1 MKSIVKFSED
11 EQMAKIT
18 VLDGQISRLL
28 EVFTADIRIDTA
40 NGVAAMHSLLSSL
53 NDPIKRLIDQSSIF
67 AQVLQ
72 KSEYLQL
79 LQWLSPVPFSRHH
92 KRHSDS
98 RIPGSGQWL
107 LDHHQYIDWRNSS
120 SSFIFLLH
128 GILGSG
134 KTSLASA
141 VVDAFSRESS
151 GQISPAPIAYF
162 YCTKNSTEPDRSS
175 PNKILRSILKQL
187 TIGDRTS
194 PIIHERVS
202 REFEHRQAE
211 AKLDGFEP
219 RRLQANE
226 CVRLILDTTAANPAT
241 IVLDAVDEIESSSR
255 HILLVALTQIAQDS
269 LDIVKVFVTSK
280 DDSNIHALLP
290 DVLAVRIQKK
300 HINQDIDEFV
310 HQEVSIAIQNR
321 RMLNGIVSDSLKQ
334 ALTSVL
340 IAGAGEM

>member
-120 SSFIFLLH
+120 SSSIFLLH
-128 GILGSG
+128 GVLGSG

-151 GQISPAPIAYF
+151 GQILPAPIAYF
-162 YCTKNSTEPDRSS
+162 YCTKNSAEPERSN
-175 PNKILRSILKQL
+175 PDEILRSILRQL
-187 TIGDRTS
+187 TFGDGTS
-194 PIIHERVS
+194 PTIHERVL
-202 REFEHRQAE
+202 REFNNRLAE
-211 AKLDGFEP
+211 AKIDGFEL
-219 RRLQANE
+219 RRLQVLE
-226 CVRLILDTTAANPAT
+226 CVGLILDTTAANPAT
-241 IVLDAVDEIESSSR
+241 IVLDAVDEIESSRR
-255 HILLVALTQIAQDS
+255 HVLLSALTQITQES
-269 LDIVKVFVTSK
+269 LSVVKVFVTSR

-290 DVLAVRIQKK
+290 DALAVRIQTW
-300 HINQDIDEFV
+300 HVNQDMDDFV
-310 HQEVSIAIQNR
+310 HREVSLAIQNR
-321 RMLNGIVSDSLKQ
+321 RMLNGVVSDRLKQ
-334 ALTSVL
+334 ALTRVL